1 MIENGELQ
9 VIVTR
14 GPHASVDSL
23 ESLLAQYETQLV
35 EYAAR
40 QIPQELKGAYEP
52 QDVIQDTFLEAF
64 RRLHEFEPLDTD
76 SAWRWLR
83 TIARTRISNAQRSHT
98 RLKRGGGL
106 KILKTQNLAVSSSKS
121 LVCMLAELAVYTRTP
136 SQSAMAHEL
145 AAALEGA
152 IERLHPD
159 HQQAIRLKYID
170 GTNMNS
176 IATALGRTPAAAQML
191 CNRGLKALRRELRS
205 KSRFG

>member
-9 VIVTR
+9 GLITLAPR
-14 GPHASVDSL
+14 GDVDSL
-23 ESLLAQYETQLV
+23 ESLLAQYETRLV
-35 EYAAR
+35 AYAAR
-40 QIPQELKGAYEP
+40 HIPQELKGVYEP
-52 QDVIQDTFLEAF
+52 QDVLQDTFLEAF
-64 RRLHEFEPLDTD
+64 RRLHEFEALDAD

-83 TIARTRISNAQRSHT
+83 TIARTRISNAYRSHT

-106 KILKTQNLAVSSSKS
+106 KILKTRNLAVSSKS
-121 LVCMLAELAVYTRTP
+121 LVCMLVELAVYTRTP

-145 AAALEGA
+145 AAALEDA
-152 IERLHPD
+152 IARLHPD

-170 GTNMNS
+170 GTDMNS

-191 CNRGLKALRRELRS
+191 CHRALKALRRELRF